1 MRYAVLVCRLLLG
14 LMFFVLGLN
23 NILGF
28 LKMPPPA
35 SPDALT
41 LMTILHVSHW
51 MTFVGAVMTVAGLLL
66 LVNRF
71 VPLALTLLA
80 PVLVNILLYHALLWP
95 HGAALA
101 IVALVL
107 EVVLLAFYFRSFTP
121 LLAMNPEAHTRAL
134 DTPH

>member
-1 MRYAVLVCRLLLG
+1 MRYVVLVCRVLLG

-28 LKMPPPA
+28 LKMPPPGA
-35 SPDALT
+35 PDALT
-41 LMTILHVSHW
+41 FLTILHASHW
-51 MTFVGAVMTVAGLLL
+51 MTFVGAIMTVAGLLL

-80 PVLVNILLYHALLWP
+80 PVVVNILLYHALLWP

-101 IVALVL
+101 IVVLVL
-107 EVVLLAFYFRSFTP
+107 ELALVAVYFRSFLP
-121 LLAMNPEAHTRAL
+121 LLAMNPEAQTRL
-134 DTPH
+134 P

>member
-1 MRYAVLVCRLLLG
+1 MRYAMLVCRILLG

-35 SPDALT
+35 NPDALT

-51 MTFVGAVMTVAGLLL
+51 MTFVGAVMTIGGLLL

-80 PVLVNILLYHALLWP
+80 PVVVNILLYHALLWP
-95 HGAALA
+95 HGAAPA
-101 IVALVL
+101 IAVTVL
-107 EVVLLAFYFRSFTP
+107 EIFLIAAYFRSFLP
-121 LLAMNPEAHTRAL
+121 LLAMNPEAQLRR
-134 DTPH
+134 P